1 MTLGIG
7 DIVATAGVLLGLNYV
22 ALFIAAYL
30 FDRSARHL
38 LWYLAGAGAFIGSSA
53 AYVMTEIAP
62 FHGLFFILDDVL
74 VCTGFLLVSKG
85 ICTHARLPLPGRIFA
100 LTAIIGAF
108 VIAVLAPL
116 GELSLMRL
124 ATVSLFQVA
133 LPVMVVV
140 RLYRLPAISSRTRF
154 LATMLCAVILSVLI
168 RPLVAA
174 WAVSHGTL
182 SPAEQAE
189 LYGTYAA
196 TPFAATLFAFAGTIF
211 FLAMSDLAATY
222 RQASMTDSL
231 TGLLNRRGF
240 LDEGNRLAAR
250 PAALIMLDIDH
261 FKTINDTHGHDQGDR
276 VIAGV
281 GSVIAV
287 AAPRPHLCGRLG
299 GEEFAILVTRTELP
313 VATALAQAIRV
324 SIETELRDIMPD
336 DRPVT
341 ASLGVA
347 AIGDDGIA
355 GALIAADHALYD
367 SKEAGR
373 NRVTVAGA
381 EHVHGHASRRGGR
394 RSA

>member
-1 MTLGIG
+1 VRLGIG
-7 DIVATAGVLLGLNYV
+7 DIVAVAGVLLGLNYV

-38 LWYLAGAGAFIGSSA
+38 LWYLAGAGAFISSGA
-53 AYVMTEIAP
+53 AYVMAEVAP

-85 ICTHARLPLPGRIFA
+85 ICAHANLPLPGRMFA

-124 ATVSLFQVA
+124 VTVSLFQVA

-140 RLYRLPAISSRTRF
+140 RLYRLPVIDARTRF
-154 LATMLCAVILSVLI
+154 LATMLCAVILSVLV
-168 RPLVAA
+168 RPLIAV
-174 WAVSHGTL
+174 WAVSHGNL
-182 SPAEQAE
+182 PLAEQAE

-231 TGLLNRRGF
+231 TGLLNRRGL
-240 LDEGNRLAAR
+240 LDEASRLVMH
-250 PAALIMLDIDH
+250 PAALIMLDIDN
-261 FKTINDTHGHDQGDR
+261 FKAINDTYGHDQGDK

-281 GSVIAV
+281 ASIIAA
-287 AAPRPHLCGRLG
+287 AAPRPHLSGRLG
-299 GEEFAILVTRTELP
+299 GEEFAIVVSRAELP
-313 VATALAQAIRV
+313 VATTLAQAIRV
-324 SIETELRDIMPD
+324 SIETDLRDIMPD
-336 DRPVT
+336 DRPIT
-341 ASLGVA
+341 ASLGVTV
-347 AIGDDGIA
+347 IGDDGIT
-355 GALIAADHALYD
+355 GALIAADHALYA

-373 NRVTVAGA
+373 NRVTVSDAG
-381 EHVHGHASRRGGR
+381 HSHGHASRTGGR

>member
-1 MTLGIG
+1 LILGIG
-7 DIVATAGVLLGLNYV
+7 DIVAAAGVLLGLNYV

-62 FHGLFFILDDVL
+62 FHGVFFILDDVL
-74 VCTGFLLVSKG
+74 VCTGFLLVSMG
-85 ICTHARLPLPGRIFA
+85 ICAHARLRVPGRMFA
-100 LTAIIGAF
+100 VTAIIGAF
-108 VIAVLAPL
+108 VITVLAPL
-116 GELSLMRL
+116 GELSLSRL
-124 ATVSLFQVA
+124 TAVSLFQVA

-140 RLYRLPAISSRTRF
+140 RLYRLPVISGRTRF

-168 RPLVAA
+168 RPLIAA
-174 WAVSHGTL
+174 WAVSHGDL
-182 SPAEQAE
+182 SLHDQAE

-196 TPFAATLFAFAGTIF
+196 TPFAATLFAFAATIF

-222 RQASMTDSL
+222 RHASLTDSL

-240 LDEGNRLAAR
+240 LDEGNRFAAR
-250 PAALIMLDIDH
+250 PAALIMLDIDN
-261 FKTINDTHGHDQGDR
+261 FKAINDTHGHDQGDR

-281 GSVIAV
+281 ASVIAE

-299 GEEFAILVTRTELP
+299 GEEFAILVARAELP

-324 SIETELRDIMPD
+324 AIEMDLQDSLPD
-336 DRPVT
+336 GRLVT

-347 AIGDDGIA
+347 GIGDEGIA

-367 SKEAGR
+367 AKEAGR
-373 NRVTVAGA
+373 NRVCVAAA
-381 EHVHGHASRRGGR
+381 EPAHGRASRAGGR

>member
-7 DIVATAGVLLGLNYV
+7 DIVAAAGVLLGLNYV

-62 FHGLFFILDDVL
+62 YHGLFFILDDVL

-85 ICTHARLPLPGRIFA
+85 VCAHARLPVPGRMFA
-100 LTAIIGAF
+100 MTAITGAF
-108 VIAVLAPL
+108 VITALAPL
-116 GELSLMRL
+116 GELSLARL
-124 ATVSLFQVA
+124 TAVSLFQVA
-133 LPVMVVV
+133 LPIMVVV
-140 RLYRLPAISSRTRF
+140 RLYRLPVISARTRF
-154 LATMLCAVILSVLI
+154 LTTMLSAVILSVLI

-174 WAVSHGTL
+174 WAAGHGAL

-222 RQASMTDSL
+222 RQASLTDSL
-231 TGLLNRRGF
+231 TGLFNRRGF

-250 PAALIMLDIDH
+250 PAALIMLDIDN
-261 FKTINDTHGHDQGDR
+261 FKAINDTHGHDQGDR

-281 GSVIAV
+281 ASVIAA

-299 GEEFAILVTRTELP
+299 GEEFAIFVSRAELP

-324 SIETELRDIMPD
+324 SIETDLRDIMPD
-336 DRPVT
+336 RWPVT

-347 AIGDDGIA
+347 AIGDDGLA

-367 SKEAGR
+367 AKEAGR
-373 NRVTVAGA
+373 NQVRIAG
-381 EHVHGHASRRGGR
+381 EPGQGRASRAGGR

>member
-1 MTLGIG
+1 VTLGIG
-7 DIVATAGVLLGLNYV
+7 DIVAAAGVLLGLNYV

-62 FHGLFFILDDVL
+62 YHGLFFILDDVL

-85 ICTHARLPLPGRIFA
+85 VCAHARLPVPGRMFA
-100 LTAIIGAF
+100 MTAITGAF
-108 VIAVLAPL
+108 VITALAPL
-116 GELSLMRL
+116 GELSLARL
-124 ATVSLFQVA
+124 TAVSLFQVA
-133 LPVMVVV
+133 LPIMVVV
-140 RLYRLPAISSRTRF
+140 RLYRLPVISARTRF
-154 LATMLCAVILSVLI
+154 LTTMLSAVILSVLI

-174 WAVSHGTL
+174 WAAGHGAL

-222 RQASMTDSL
+222 RQASLTDSL
-231 TGLLNRRGF
+231 TGLFNRRGF

-250 PAALIMLDIDH
+250 PAALIMLDIDN
-261 FKTINDTHGHDQGDR
+261 FKAINDTHGHDQGDR

-281 GSVIAV
+281 ASVIAA

-299 GEEFAILVTRTELP
+299 GEEFAIFVSRAELP

-324 SIETELRDIMPD
+324 SIETDLRDIMPD
-336 DRPVT
+336 GRPVT

-347 AIGDDGIA
+347 AIGDDGLA

-367 SKEAGR
+367 AKEAGR
-373 NRVTVAGA
+373 NQVRIAG
-381 EHVHGHASRRGGR
+381 ETGQGRASRAGGR

>member
-7 DIVATAGVLLGLNYV
+7 DIVAAAGVLLGLNYV

-62 FHGLFFILDDVL
+62 YHGLFFILDDVL

-85 ICTHARLPLPGRIFA
+85 VCAHARLPVPGRMFA
-100 LTAIIGAF
+100 MTAITGAF
-108 VIAVLAPL
+108 VITALAPL
-116 GELSLMRL
+116 GELSLARL
-124 ATVSLFQVA
+124 TAVSLFQVA
-133 LPVMVVV
+133 LPIMVVV
-140 RLYRLPAISSRTRF
+140 RLYRLPVISARTRF
-154 LATMLCAVILSVLI
+154 LTTMLSAVILSVLI

-174 WAVSHGTL
+174 WAAGHGAL

-222 RQASMTDSL
+222 RQASLTDSL
-231 TGLLNRRGF
+231 TGLFNRRGF

-250 PAALIMLDIDH
+250 PAALIMLDIDN
-261 FKTINDTHGHDQGDR
+261 FKAINDTHGHDQGDR

-281 GSVIAV
+281 ASVIAA

-299 GEEFAILVTRTELP
+299 GEEFAIFVSRAELP

-324 SIETELRDIMPD
+324 SIETDLRDIMPD
-336 DRPVT
+336 GRPVT

-347 AIGDDGIA
+347 AIGDDGLA

-367 SKEAGR
+367 AKEAGR
-373 NRVTVAGA
+373 NQVRIAG
-381 EHVHGHASRRGGR
+381 ETGQGRASRAGGR